1 MSINNEDEDLS
12 KHTLFLFEGDYDK
25 LKTLF
30 PERGAAYVV
39 RRLVRSFIERV
50 EEDQPVLDKYI
61 DIKFD

>member
-1 MSINNEDEDLS
+1 MSINNGSIRFDGIVVLRPES
-12 KHTLFLFEGDYDK
+12 
-25 LKTLF
+25 